1 MEAIVEPPS
10 ISIKQIRA
18 ALRMVVIVSI
28 PCRELYS
35 IVPSCSKTIPSCP
48 RVSTEV
54 QFVVDTAPLHVEVAV
69 PRVLAHS
76 VTVVHVNVE
85 LSPPLGGSEAMYL
98 LQTQPMFTFE
108 APKAINVAIP
118 APVEADRSIHASLE
132 DGPSTALQVA
142 PHVECLPTAGVYG
155 VHTGLPASSVVDVLA
170 AGGSGAGVCAGTWRE
185 GRGGAA
191 YCDTVL

>member
-54 QFVVDTAPLHVEVAV
+54 QFVVDAAPLHVEVAV
-69 PRVLAHS
+69 PRVLPHS

-85 LSPPLGGSEAMYL
+85 LGPPLGGSEAVYL
-98 LQTQPMFTFE
+98 LQTQPVFTVML
-108 APKAINVAIP
+108 AKSTDIVSP
-118 APVEADRSIHASLE
+118 APVEVFRYVYASLE
-132 DGPSTALQVA
+132 DRESTALQVT
-142 PHVECLPTAGVYG
+142 PHITCHMIA
-155 VHTGLPASSVVDVLA
+155 
-170 AGGSGAGVCAGTWRE
+170 
-185 GRGGAA
+185 
-191 YCDTVL
+191 